1 MWGGQGWLSL
11 SSTVV
16 PDNEPD
22 NDADVV
28 MIIKCGS
35 QLTHGVQS
43 SLVDLSGK
51 FFFSSRLFIYFDIY
65 GSLSKR
71 KRQTCHSK
79 TRHIKHSPLLVHLVS
94 PVVKRTQAVA
104 MGTCR

>member
-16 PDNEPD
+16 PGNEPD

-28 MIIKCGS
+28 MIIKCES

-51 FFFSSRLFIYFDIY
+51 GFFFLAYLYILIYMEVYQKGNGKHAIPRRATLNTAH
-65 GSLSKR
+65 SLY
-71 KRQTCHSK
+71 TW
-79 TRHIKHSPLLVHLVS
+79 
-94 PVVKRTQAVA
+94 
-104 MGTCR
+104 

>member
-16 PDNEPD
+16 TDNELPD

-43 SLVDLSGK
+43 SLVDFSGM
-51 FFFSSRLFIYFDIY
+51 FFFSRLFIYMEVYQKGNGKHAIPRRATLNTAH
-65 GSLSKR
+65 SLY
-71 KRQTCHSK
+71 TW
-79 TRHIKHSPLLVHLVS
+79 
-94 PVVKRTQAVA
+94 
-104 MGTCR
+104 